1 MKSVEPLDLSRRERQ
16 VMDVLHRRGAS
27 TVGEVRAEIPDPP
40 SYSAV
45 RALLRTM
52 EDKGHVEHREDGP
65 RYVYQPTAAPE
76 DARESAVLHLVE
88 TYFEGSPTQAV
99 AALLGSDEQ
108 LDDEA
113 VTRIVRMIERARK
126 EGR

>member
-1 MKSVEPLDLSRRERQ
+1 MPIRQPPNLSRRERQ

-27 TVGEVRAEIPDPP
+27 TVGEVLAEIPDPP

-45 RALLRTM
+45 RALCRTM
-52 EDKGHVEHREDGP
+52 EEKGHVQHQEDGP
-65 RYVYQPTAAPE
+65 RYVYRPTAAPE
-76 DARESAVLHLVE
+76 AARESAVLHLVE

-99 AALLGSDEQ
+99 AALLGSDER
-108 LDDEA
+108 LDEGA
-113 VTRIVRMIERARK
+113 VERIVRMIERAQK